1 RIMRTRPSRAPL
13 RCASGSLLVNG
24 KHTLPPLIQLR
35 HFARRERARPRH
47 PLRSAPNLPEVSAPD
62 APLLI
67 LAIGL
72 HAIPRA
78 QGRSLVGA
86 AQHVEGLSRDAG
98 TILGPAIVGAEEPFR
113 GTERSFGGAECFSRV
128 TRGDQQA
135 ARLRRARF
143 VWGCSGPSA
152 FSLIA

>member
-1 RIMRTRPSRAPL
+1 MRTRSSRAPL
-13 RCASGSLLVNG
+13 RCTSGSLLVNG

-72 HAIPRA
+72 QPYRSSIQSCLQDGLKLALNTLA
-78 QGRSLVGA
+78 QRGYIRFGANVGNTGHYV
-86 AQHVEGLSRDAG
+86 AQF
-98 TILGPAIVGAEEPFR
+98 IL
-113 GTERSFGGAECFSRV
+113 
-128 TRGDQQA
+128 
-135 ARLRRARF
+135 AR
-143 VWGCSGPSA
+143 
-152 FSLIA
+152 